1 MTTQQDR
8 VEQNTPDSLNDEIE
22 LQLRDNIRK
31 YATADKSTLSQRI
44 AELEKEWYM
53 DRMLITNASSIAG
66 IGVLLAA
73 TVHKKNGLSCRELF
87 LLFCCSMECRAGV
100 PHFRCSESWEFVL
113 SKKLIARDLP

>member
-73 TVHKKNGLSCRELF
+73 TVHKKMAYLAGSCSYFSVAAWSAGLVSPT
-87 LLFCCSMECRAGV
+87 SAVPKAGSS
-100 PHFRCSESWEFVL
+100 FFQRN
-113 SKKLIARDLP
+113 